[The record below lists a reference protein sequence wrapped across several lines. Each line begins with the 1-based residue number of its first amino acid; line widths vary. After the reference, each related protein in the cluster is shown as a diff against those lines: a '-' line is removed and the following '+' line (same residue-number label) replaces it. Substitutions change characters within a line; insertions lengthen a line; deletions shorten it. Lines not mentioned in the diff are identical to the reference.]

1 MRYKLLGKS
10 GLRVSE
16 LCLGTMT
23 FGENWG
29 WGADK
34 DESAR
39 QMDVFVKAGGNFI
52 DTANRYTEGHSEQ
65 IVGDLIAADRD
76 YFVLATKYTLYTR
89 RDDPNASGNG
99 RKNMMRSVED
109 SLKRLKTDHIDL
121 YWLHAW
127 DGTTQVEEVMRA
139 FDDLVR
145 QGKVLY
151 IGISD
156 TPAWIVARANTL
168 AELRGWSPF
177 VGLQIEYS
185 LIERAAERDLIPM
198 AQALGLGITPWS
210 PLGAGVL
217 TGKYNTPSTD
227 PKRIQGQDRHL
238 NERTLKI
245 AEVVIQVAK
254 EVERSPAEVALRWL
268 MQQPFVNIPIIGGR
282 SAVQIEQ
289 NLNATTFVLSAEH
302 MQTLDDASKIDLG
315 FPHDFLK
322 QDSVQDLML
331 VGLRG

>member
-29 WGADK
+29 WGAAK
-34 DESAR
+34 EECAR
-39 QMDVFVKAGGNFI
+39 QFETFVQAGGNFI

-65 IVGDLIAADRD
+65 IVGELIASDRD

-156 TPAWIVARANTL
+156 TPAWIVSRANTL

-198 AQALGLGITPWS
+198 AEALGLGVTPWS

-217 TGKYNTPSTD
+217 TGKYNTPTTD

-245 AEVVIQVAK
+245 AEVVMQVAA
-254 EVERSPAEVALRWL
+254 EVERAPAEVALRWL

-282 SAVQIEQ
+282 TAEQIAQ
-289 NLNATTFVLSAEH
+289 NLNCTTLTLTPAQME
-302 MQTLDDASKIDLG
+302 TLDNASKIELG
-315 FPHDFLK
+315 FPHDFL
-322 QDSVQDLML
+322 QQSSVQDLML
-331 VGLRG
+331 VGLRN